1 MLLLPVLEKAVPSL
15 PLLPV
20 LLESSLNLVFFP
32 ENSLESDFSLQQKS
46 YILTE
51 FIVISVKHFPHIS
64 KILFTI
70 IKEDHKYTVL
80 AL

>member
-1 MLLLPVLEKAVPSL
+1 MLLLPLLEKAVPSL
-15 PLLPV
+15 PLLPA

-32 ENSLESDFSLQQKS
+32 ENSLESDFSLEQKS

-51 FIVISVKHFPHIS
+51 FIVIYVKHFPHIS

-70 IKEDHKYTVL
+70 IKGDHKYTVL
-80 AL
+80 GL